1 MGFLEDIVAFIF
13 VLGVMVLIH
22 ELGHLLA
29 ARYFNV
35 RVEAFSIGFGP
46 RLFGF
51 KRGDT
56 DYKVCLLPL
65 GGFVKM
71 AGENIGEPT
80 GDPDE
85 FVAKPRWQRM
95 IIAVMGPV
103 FNVIL
108 ALVLLTGLFMVHYQ
122 RYAFE
127 LEPPLIGYVADDSGA
142 SQAGIQPGDLIVSID
157 GDETP
162 AWEDVRLIE
171 IASPLKTLRVTVERD
186 GERLEVPVAV
196 KAEKRSGIGE
206 TGWSEKT
213 RVRLGQTVPG
223 LPAEKAGVENGD
235 ELKTLNGQAVNS
247 WRQVPDSIQRT
258 QDQPIELEVLRDEK
272 IVKLQVTPIYD
283 TSDAESPAW
292 RIGVELRPDYERIT
306 TSLGFAEA
314 FDQSV
319 DYNVKNATLIFGF
332 LSGLVEQRMSPKS
345 LSGPIGIAQMSGEA
359 ARAGWPA
366 LIMLM
371 AAISLN
377 LGIFNL
383 LPIPILDGGM
393 ITVLLLESLIRR
405 DISIAIKERIVQV
418 GLIFLMILFAFVIY
432 NDILKSLPAG

>member
-1 MGFLEDIVAFIF
+1 MGVIENLVSFVF

-22 ELGHLLA
+22 ELGHFLA

-71 AGENIGEPT
+71 AGENVGEPSR
-80 GDPDE
+80 DPDE

-108 ALVLLTGLFMVHYQ
+108 ALVLLAGLFMVRYQ
-122 RYAFE
+122 RLAFE
-127 LEPPLIGYVADDSGA
+127 LEPPRIGYVADHSAA
-142 SQAGIQPGDLIVSID
+142 SRAGIQAGDLIVSID

-162 AWEDVRLIE
+162 AWENVRLIE

-186 GERLEVPVAV
+186 GKQLELPITLEAD
-196 KAEKRSGIGE
+196 KINGIGDS
-206 TGWSEKT
+206 GWSEQT
-213 RVRLGQTVPG
+213 PVRLGQTVPG
-223 LPAEKAGVENGD
+223 LPAEKAGIENGD
-235 ELKTLNGQAVNS
+235 ILKTLNGEAVNS
-247 WRQVPDSIQRT
+247 WRQVPDSIQRSR
-258 QDQPIELEVLRDEK
+258 DQLIELEVLRNETL
-272 IVKLQVTPIYD
+272 VKLQLTPIYD

-292 RIGVELRPDYERIT
+292 RIGVELRPDYKRIS
-306 TSLGFAEA
+306 TSLGFTEA
-314 FDQSV
+314 VEQSV

-332 LSGLVEQRMSPKS
+332 LRGLLEQRMSPKS

-405 DISIAIKERIVQV
+405 DISIAVKERIVQV
-418 GLIFLMILFAFVIY
+418 GLVFLMMLFAFVIY
-432 NDILKSLPAG
+432 NDILKSLPPG

>member
-1 MGFLEDIVAFIF
+1 MGFIEDIVPFIF
-13 VLGVMVLIH
+13 VIGVMVLIH
-22 ELGHLLA
+22 ELGHFLA

-85 FVAKPRWQRM
+85 FVSKPRWQRM

-103 FNVIL
+103 FNVVL
-108 ALVLLTGLFMVHYQ
+108 ALVLLAGLFMV
-122 RYAFE
+122 RYERLAFE
-127 LEPPLIGYVADDSGA
+127 LEPPLIGYVADHSAA
-142 SQAGIQPGDLIVSID
+142 SRAGIQAGDLIVSID

-162 AWEDVRLIE
+162 AWETVRLIE
-171 IASPLKTLRVTVERD
+171 IASPLKTLRVTVERG
-186 GERLEVPVAV
+186 GERLEFPVTLE
-196 KAEKRSGIGE
+196 AESRTGIGDA
-206 TGWSEKT
+206 GWSEET
-213 RVRLGQTVPG
+213 PVRLGQTVAG
-223 LPAEKAGVENGD
+223 FPAEKAGIENGD
-235 ELKTLNGQAVNS
+235 VLKSLNGEAVTS
-247 WRQVPDSIQRT
+247 WRQVPDSIQRS
-258 QDQPIELEVLRDEK
+258 QDQPIELEVLRNEEL
-272 IVKLQVTPIYD
+272 VKLKLTPIYD

-292 RIGVELRPDYERIT
+292 RIGVELRPDYERIS

-314 FDQSV
+314 VEQSV

-332 LSGLVEQRMSPKS
+332 LAGLVERRMSPKS
-345 LSGPIGIAQMSGEA
+345 LEGPIGIARLSGEA
-359 ARAGWPA
+359 ARAGWAP

-405 DISIAIKERIVQV
+405 DISVAIKERILQV
-418 GLIFLMILFAFVIY
+418 GVVFLMLLFAFVIY
-432 NDILKSLPAG
+432 NDILKSLPPG